1 MVGQKHIGRRK
12 STPVIGQNLNTA
24 SRETLYQNV
33 CVIVNILENVIVER
47 GQCEYFLLLN
57 VTFKTKLKL
66 SSYYFQLIPV
76 IAS

>member
-33 CVIVNILENVIVER
+33 CVIVNILENVIER
-47 GQCEYFLLLN
+47 GQCEYFFLLN

-76 IAS
+76 ITS